1 MAAGG
6 ACPGM
11 VLAQVGSGVGTSGY
25 TLAGCLSGALVHAL
39 IEPALA
45 KRFSSYATNTVE
57 ATFVD
62 KRMFPGVPYARIA
75 FPLAAMCGLAVAG
88 LEYAFPW
95 RGEARAVL
103 PRSLADA
110 PMGLEAGLGA
120 TAWPPQV
127 GGAIIG
133 ALQLPLVM
141 GLGHLLGSSSSYVT
155 VVGCC
160 VPDKPGR
167 ADLAAK
173 RGPANFWQVAFVLG
187 GVAGAAFSA
196 AKSKTSGGTEGLH
209 PAIAY
214 AGGTALVLGSRIA
227 GGCTSGH
234 GISGF
239 SVLSAASIVAMPAM
253 FGGGIGTAFAI
264 KAVQALLGMR

>member
-1 MAAGG
+1 
-6 ACPGM
+6 
-11 VLAQVGSGVGTSGY
+11 
-25 TLAGCLSGALVHAL
+25 
-39 IEPALA
+39 
-45 KRFSSYATNTVE
+45 
-57 ATFVD
+57 VD
-62 KRMFPGVPYARIA
+62 KRLFPGVPYARIA
-75 FPLAAMCGLAVAG
+75 LPLAAMCGLAVAG

-95 RGEARAVL
+95 RGEAKAVL
-103 PRSLADA
+103 PRALADA
-110 PMGLEAGLGA
+110 PMGLEAGLAA

-155 VVGCC
+155 VIGCC
-160 VPDKPGR
+160 VPDAPGR

-173 RGPANFWQVAFVLG
+173 RGPANFWQGAFVMG
-187 GVAGAAFSA
+187 GVAGAAISA
-196 AKSKTSGGTEGLH
+196 AKSQTSGETKGLH

-214 AGGTALVLGSRIA
+214 AGGAALVLGSRIA

-239 SVLSAASIVAMPAM
+239 SVLSAASIVVRARARAASRIATQRNATQRSVQRALTRPPAQAVPAM

-264 KAVQALLGMR
+264 KALQALLGMR